1 MSTTQGSGGNLI
13 KYPQGETQV
22 TSSEMSLRGLG
33 EAEDQ
38 QGQVSRYIF
47 KEPSD
52 SGRGSAQ
59 SGAMRPLL
67 GYSVEGS
74 GIVAPAELN
83 KIHGTGILVGQTG

>member
-1 MSTTQGSGGNLI
+1 
-13 KYPQGETQV
+13 
-22 TSSEMSLRGLG
+22 MSLRGIG

-38 QGQVSRYIF
+38 QGQVSHYIF
-47 KEPSD
+47 EEPSD

-59 SGAMRPLL
+59 SGVMTSLL
-67 GYSVEGS
+67 GYGAEGS